1 MAWIFFNGLTE
12 LVEAVILLMR
22 KNAFGALFASHALL
36 SLLFGYALYS
46 LMNDFT
52 EDKLFNIGLI
62 ALVFGLINELS
73 ALMLKVVK
81 KPE

>member
-1 MAWIFFNGLTE
+1 
-12 LVEAVILLMR
+12 
-22 KNAFGALFASHALL
+22 
-36 SLLFGYALYS
+36 
-46 LMNDFT
+46 MNDFT